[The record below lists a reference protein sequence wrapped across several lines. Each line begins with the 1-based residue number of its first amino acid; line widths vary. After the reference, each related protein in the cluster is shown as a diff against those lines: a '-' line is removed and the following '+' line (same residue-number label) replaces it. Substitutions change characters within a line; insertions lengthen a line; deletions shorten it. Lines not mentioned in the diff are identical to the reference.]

1 MPTQYTYIHKLLTP
15 EKNLLNVLWNVLGI
29 FSLALAE
36 TLDIQN
42 LRQHVRILKRIYAP
56 LLLGSFCASCVA
68 GTSASFESSV
78 CTSCSPGTFSGDQAA
93 ICTNCIS
100 GKFQPLSG
108 ASQCL
113 SVGSLYFRV
122 EGLGCRAL
130 RNVSLLV
137 PSISGLRVWGV
148 GRFAMSRCWFPPT
161 CITTVHA
168 SPEASDGTSLM
179 LRSFFAVSAEIDFSR
194 GGRYK

>member
-1 MPTQYTYIHKLLTP
+1 MSGFLLHVNPIHIHTQTVKPGKKLAQCTL
-15 EKNLLNVLWNVLGI
+15 ECVGHLLARKSEN
-29 FSLALAE
+29 SRCSY
-36 TLDIQN
+36 

-130 RNVSLLV
+130 LNVSLLV
-137 PSISGLRVWGV
+137 PYISGLRVWAV
-148 GRFAMSRCWFPPT
+148 GRFAMSLCWFPLFQ
-161 CITTVHA
+161 
-168 SPEASDGTSLM
+168 G
-179 LRSFFAVSAEIDFSR
+179 
-194 GGRYK
+194 